1 MRLTFTYDKEKD
13 IWCLLNKGK
22 SSNNSQS
29 PTKVYEQLVAA
40 AGENPTP
47 EQTSEFI
54 DKYLAENNID
64 LDARIR
70 ELENSWAKLADEY
83 QTRAEQ
89 IFGTT
94 LSADIT
100 VYLTINNRCPYDI
113 TNDSFFVSL
122 SNESPTR
129 TIMHELWHFYTW
141 YELGAGELEK
151 LGNEKYNDLKESL
164 TVLLNIECKDLL
176 PEGVEDTGYPQHA
189 ELRKRIV
196 ELWSQEKDIRKVWET
211 ASNDGPR

>member
-1 MRLTFTYDKEKD
+1 MKLAFTYDRQKD

-22 SSNNSQS
+22 SSNNSSS
-29 PTKVYEQLVAA
+29 PTKVYERLVTAVD
-40 AGENPTP
+40 ENPTP
-47 EQTSEFI
+47 EQASEFI
-54 DKYLAENNID
+54 DRYLAENNIN
-64 LDARIR
+64 LHEHIR
-70 ELENSWAKLADEY
+70 ELENSWSSIESEFHA
-83 QTRAEQ
+83 RAER

-94 LSADIT
+94 IPTDIT

-113 TNDSFFVSL
+113 ENNSFFVSL

-141 YELGAGELEK
+141 YGLGAGELEK

-189 ELRKRIV
+189 EPRKRIV
-196 ELWSQEKDIRKVWET
+196 ELWSEEKDVRKVWKTLANE
-211 ASNDGPR
+211 

>member
-47 EQTSEFI
+47 KQTSEFI
-54 DKYLAENNID
+54 DRYLAENNID

-113 TNDSFFVSL
+113 TNNSFFVSL

-141 YELGAGELEK
+141 YGLGAGELEK

-176 PEGVEDTGYPQHA
+176 PEGVEDIGYPQHA

-196 ELWSQEKDIRKVWET
+196 ELWSEEKDIRKVWET